1 MTCRASALRRS
12 ASPSTGSCRSTHSAV
27 HCIPTLTLSLP
38 VLHRT
43 WHAMPWV
50 LVVAR
55 LEWPMGC
62 FSAVTTTPHIRM
74 QAALQRHGLAA
85 SSVEL
90 LAATPVLPVGGSAP
104 TPALPLS
111 TIFGIV
117 AALALVLGALACAL
131 YLSLAA
137 RCVSRKGQALEESG
151 NMSSPA
157 AVPPFFA
164 SYPAFVHT
172 SSGRQCNL
180 HAAQGERNDP
190 G

>member
-1 MTCRASALRRS
+1 
-12 ASPSTGSCRSTHSAV
+12 
-27 HCIPTLTLSLP
+27 
-38 VLHRT
+38 
-43 WHAMPWV
+43 
-50 LVVAR
+50 
-55 LEWPMGC
+55 
-62 FSAVTTTPHIRM
+62 M

-90 LAATPVLPVGGSAP
+90 LAATPVLPVGGNAP
-104 TPALPLS
+104 TPTLPLS

-137 RCVSRKGQALEESG
+137 RCASSKGQALEELG
-151 NMSSPA
+151 NVSSPA
-157 AVPPFFA
+157 MVAPFFA